1 MNPQIANIT
10 EDYDQLKFTLSGIEV
25 CFMNAIRRT
34 IIADIPIICF
44 KTAPYE
50 EDQSIIFT
58 NTSRLHNEIIKLRLM
73 AIPIHISDIKSDDIL
88 KNYILELNVENKT
101 DTKLIV
107 TTEHF
112 KIKNKIT
119 GTYLTDIDTRNIF
132 PPCALTN
139 QFIDFL
145 RLRPLTSP
153 DITPEKIHLQCAF
166 SVHTAAENACF
177 NTSGLCSY
185 GNSLDNTRIE
195 KELSKKKQEWKD
207 QGIKNEDITFRV
219 KNWHL
224 LEAFRIFIKDS
235 FDFTLQTI
243 GIYTNFELLL
253 LACSIIINNLKQLS
267 NDVETNNTSSIII
280 GTSQST
286 ITNAFDIKLI
296 KQGYTI
302 GSILNTIIFNKYY
315 TELKTMS
322 FCSFKKDHPHDN
334 FITLRIAY
342 HEAQEQEMVTQN
354 IIETITLAI
363 GVIEKIENIFKLQ
376 VSRNHRK

>member
-119 GTYLTDIDTRNIF
+119 GTYLTDIDLLIF
-132 PPCALTN
+132 Y
-139 QFIDFL
+139 DY
-145 RLRPLTSP
+145 
-153 DITPEKIHLQCAF
+153 
-166 SVHTAAENACF
+166 VH
-177 NTSGLCSY
+177 
-185 GNSLDNTRIE
+185 
-195 KELSKKKQEWKD
+195 
-207 QGIKNEDITFRV
+207 
-219 KNWHL
+219 
-224 LEAFRIFIKDS
+224 
-235 FDFTLQTI
+235 
-243 GIYTNFELLL
+243 
-253 LACSIIINNLKQLS
+253 
-267 NDVETNNTSSIII
+267 
-280 GTSQST
+280 
-286 ITNAFDIKLI
+286 
-296 KQGYTI
+296 
-302 GSILNTIIFNKYY
+302 
-315 TELKTMS
+315 
-322 FCSFKKDHPHDN
+322 
-334 FITLRIAY
+334 
-342 HEAQEQEMVTQN
+342 
-354 IIETITLAI
+354 
-363 GVIEKIENIFKLQ
+363 
-376 VSRNHRK
+376 